1 MPEKVNDLTIFSL
14 SEVTKS
20 IQNTL
25 SERYPTAFWV
35 KAEMNKLNHYPQSG
49 HCYPDLVEKADNKI
63 IAEMRSNIWKDDYHR
78 INDNFLKVLHEPLKN
93 GINILFSAKISFHPV
108 YGLSLRILDIDPSFS
123 LGELEKEKQ
132 ETIRKIKAEGI
143 YQSNKALKL
152 ALLPKRIAIISALT
166 SKGYSDFLN
175 VIEGNTWG
183 YHFFHMLFPAHL
195 QGENAVESIITQ
207 LMRIRNVQH
216 HFDAVAIIRGGGGD
230 VGLTCYNNYVL
241 SKEIAL
247 FPIPVLTGIG
257 HSTNE
262 TVTEMVAYKNAITP
276 TELADWLI
284 QQFHNFAVPV
294 QKAQES
300 IIEKCSLL
308 IRDDKLR
315 VLNTVRFFRSVTLS
329 RLIKNKNGIENQLRS
344 LLQQS
349 AYFIQRKREREIN
362 QGIFLLENGFKRLL
376 LSWRQHIESTKTD
389 IFHKTMNFINDKNK
403 TLDHI
408 EKNIDLMNP
417 VNVLNRGYSI
427 TMMNGRVLKTVEDA
441 TEGDLLKTI
450 LPDGNIISITSS
462 IIKTELS

>member
-1 MPEKVNDLTIFSL
+1 MPEKVNERTIFSL

-35 KAEMNKLNHYPQSG
+35 KAEMNKLNYYPQSG

-63 IAEMRSNIWKDDYHR
+63 IAEIRSNIWKDDYQR

-132 ETIRKIKAEGI
+132 ETIRRIKTEGI
-143 YQSNKALKL
+143 YHSNKSLKP
-152 ALLPKRIAIISALT
+152 ALLPKRIAVISAQT

-175 VIEGNTWG
+175 VIDSNTWG
-183 YHFFHMLFPAHL
+183 YKFFHLLFPAHL
-195 QGENAVESIITQ
+195 QGENAIESITSQ
-207 LMRIRNVQH
+207 LNRIKKVKH

-230 VGLTCYNNYVL
+230 VGLTCYNNYEL
-241 SKEIAL
+241 SKAIAL

-262 TVTEMVAYKNAITP
+262 TVAEMVAFKNAITP
-276 TELADWLI
+276 SELADYLI

-300 IIEKCSLL
+300 IIDKCSRLIRDENIKIIHSVRFLKSVIGSTLIKSKNEIIIEVRSLL
-308 IRDDKLR
+308 IQS
-315 VLNTVRFFRSVTLS
+315 TYFFQREKK
-329 RLIKNKNGIENQLRS
+329 IIEN
-344 LLQQS
+344 
-349 AYFIQRKREREIN
+349 
-362 QGIFLLENGFKRLL
+362 
-376 LSWRQHIESTKTD
+376 
-389 IFHKTMNFINDKNK
+389 
-403 TLDHI
+403 I

-427 TMMNGRVLKTVEDA
+427 TMVNEKVLKTVD
-441 TEGDLLKTI
+441 GIKQGVILKTI
-450 LPDGNIISITSS
+450 LADGNIISITSA
-462 IIKTELS
+462 INKTE

>member
-1 MPEKVNDLTIFSL
+1 MPEKVNERTIFSL

-63 IAEMRSNIWKDDYHR
+63 IAEIRSNIWKDDYQR

-132 ETIRKIKAEGI
+132 ETIRRIKTEGI
-143 YQSNKALKL
+143 YHSNKSLKP
-152 ALLPKRIAIISALT
+152 ALLPKRIAVISAQT

-175 VIEGNTWG
+175 VIDSNTWG
-183 YHFFHMLFPAHL
+183 YKFFHLLFPAHL
-195 QGENAVESIITQ
+195 QGENAIESITSQ
-207 LMRIRNVQH
+207 LNRIKKVKH

-230 VGLTCYNNYVL
+230 VGLTCYNNYEL
-241 SKEIAL
+241 SKAIAL

-262 TVTEMVAYKNAITP
+262 TVAEMVAFKNAITP
-276 TELADWLI
+276 SELADYLI

-300 IIEKCSLL
+300 IIDKCSRLIRDENIKIIHSVRFLKSVIGSTLIKSKNEIIIEVRSLL
-308 IRDDKLR
+308 IQS
-315 VLNTVRFFRSVTLS
+315 TYFFQREKK
-329 RLIKNKNGIENQLRS
+329 IIEN
-344 LLQQS
+344 
-349 AYFIQRKREREIN
+349 
-362 QGIFLLENGFKRLL
+362 
-376 LSWRQHIESTKTD
+376 
-389 IFHKTMNFINDKNK
+389 
-403 TLDHI
+403 I

-427 TMMNGRVLKTVEDA
+427 TMVNEKVLKTVD
-441 TEGDLLKTI
+441 GIKQGFILKTI
-450 LPDGNIISITSS
+450 LADGNIISITSA
-462 IIKTELS
+462 INKTE

>member
-1 MPEKVNDLTIFSL
+1 VPEKVNDLTIFSL
-14 SEVTKS
+14 SEVTRS

-25 SERYPTAFWV
+25 SERYPTAFLV
-35 KAEMNKLNHYPQSG
+35 KAEMNKLNHYPHSG

-63 IAEMRSNIWKDDYHR
+63 IAEIRSTIWKDDYQR

-132 ETIRKIKAEGI
+132 VTIERMRKEGI
-143 YQSNKALKL
+143 YHANKSLKL
-152 ALLPKRIAIISALT
+152 ALLPKRIAIISAQT

-175 VIEGNTWG
+175 VIEANSWG

-195 QGENAVESIITQ
+195 QGENAIESITIQ
-207 LMRIRNVQH
+207 LMRIRKVQQ

-230 VGLTCYNNYVL
+230 IGLTCYNNYEL
-241 SKEIAL
+241 SKAIAL

-262 TVTEMVAYKNAITP
+262 TVSEMVAFKNAITP

-294 QKAQES
+294 QKAQET
-300 IIEKCSLL
+300 IIDMCSRL
-308 IRDDKLR
+308 IRDEKLR
-315 VLNTVRFFRSVTLS
+315 VLNTVRFFKSVTLS
-329 RLIKNKNGIENQLRS
+329 RLINSKNGIENELRS
-344 LLQQS
+344 LFRQS
-349 AYFIQRKREREIN
+349 TYFLQRKREREIN
-362 QGIFLLENGFKRLL
+362 QGILLLKNGFKRVL
-376 LSWRQHIESTKTD
+376 LSRRQHIESAKTD
-389 IFHKTMNFINDKNK
+389 ILHKTMNFINDNKK

-427 TMMNGRVLKTVEDA
+427 TMANGRILKTVEDA
-441 TEGDLLKTI
+441 AEGDLLKTI
-450 LPDGNIISITSS
+450 LPDGNVISITNS
-462 IIKTELS
+462 INKTE

>member
-1 MPEKVNDLTIFSL
+1 MPEKVNERTIFSL

-63 IAEMRSNIWKDDYHR
+63 IAEIRSNIWKDDYQR

-132 ETIRKIKAEGI
+132 ETIRRIKTEGI
-143 YQSNKALKL
+143 YHSNKSLKP
-152 ALLPKRIAIISALT
+152 ALLPKRIAVISAQT

-175 VIEGNTWG
+175 VIDSNTWG
-183 YHFFHMLFPAHL
+183 YKFFHLLFPAHL
-195 QGENAVESIITQ
+195 QGENAIESITSQ
-207 LMRIRNVQH
+207 LNRIKKVKH

-230 VGLTCYNNYVL
+230 VGLTCYNNYEL
-241 SKEIAL
+241 SKAIAL

-262 TVTEMVAYKNAITP
+262 TVAEMVAFKNAITP
-276 TELADWLI
+276 SELADYLI

-300 IIEKCSLL
+300 IIDKCSRLIRDENIKIIHSVRFLKSVIGSTLIKSKNEIIIEVRSLL
-308 IRDDKLR
+308 IQS
-315 VLNTVRFFRSVTLS
+315 TYFFQREKK
-329 RLIKNKNGIENQLRS
+329 IIEN
-344 LLQQS
+344 
-349 AYFIQRKREREIN
+349 
-362 QGIFLLENGFKRLL
+362 
-376 LSWRQHIESTKTD
+376 
-389 IFHKTMNFINDKNK
+389 
-403 TLDHI
+403 I

-427 TMMNGRVLKTVEDA
+427 TMVNEKVLKTVD
-441 TEGDLLKTI
+441 GIKQGVILKTI
-450 LPDGNIISITSS
+450 LADGNIISITSA
-462 IIKTELS
+462 INKTE

>member
-14 SEVTKS
+14 SEVTRS

-25 SERYPTAFWV
+25 SERYPAAFLV
-35 KAEMNKLNHYPQSG
+35 KAEMNKLNHYPHSG

-63 IAEMRSNIWKDDYHR
+63 IAEIRSTIWKDDYLR
-78 INDNFLKVLHEPLKN
+78 INENFLKVLHEPLKN

-132 ETIRKIKAEGI
+132 ETIERIKKEGI
-143 YQSNKALKL
+143 YQSNKSLKL
-152 ALLPKRIAIISALT
+152 ALLPKRIAIISAQT

-175 VIEGNTWG
+175 VIDGNSWG
-183 YHFFHMLFPAHL
+183 YHFYHMLFPAHL
-195 QGENAVESIITQ
+195 QGENAIESITSQ
-207 LMRIRNVQH
+207 LNRIKRVKY

-230 VGLTCYNNYVL
+230 IGLTCYNNYAL

-262 TVTEMVAYKNAITP
+262 TVAEMVAYKNAITP

-294 QKAQES
+294 HKAQES
-300 IIEKCSLL
+300 IIDMCSRL
-308 IRDDKLR
+308 IRDEKLK
-315 VLNTVRFFRSVTLS
+315 VLNFVRFFKSVAVSMMIKSKNEIQNELKS
-329 RLIKNKNGIENQLRS
+329 LI
-344 LLQQS
+344 QQS
-349 AYFIQRKREREIN
+349 TYFIQRKRERHIN
-362 QGIFLLENGFKRLL
+362 QNILLLEQH
-376 LSWRQHIESTKTD
+376 SRQVFLTTRQRIELVKSTVFNKVA
-389 IFHKTMNFINDKNK
+389 FFIHDEKKVIEN
-403 TLDHI
+403 I

-427 TMMNGRVLKTVEDA
+427 TMVNEKVLKTVDDIK
-441 TEGDLLKTI
+441 EGVILKTI

-462 IIKTELS
+462 INKTE